1 LWERRGAYR
10 ILNRRL
16 DGKDHLQDLG
26 VDVIILKWI
35 FNK

>member
-1 LWERRGAYR
+1 VRRDAYR
-10 ILNRRL
+10 TLNRRL
-16 DGKDHLQDLG
+16 EEKDHLQDLG